1 MSARPAVRVVLADD
15 HPLIRSGV
23 ETALAGSGFEIV
35 AAVGTGAE
43 ALAAIARHDPEI
55 AILDVSMPEG
65 NGIEV
70 LRAMRARGDRRAVV
84 ILTANL
90 EDAELLAVL
99 DEGAD
104 GVVMKDAGI
113 EGLLACLKAVGDGC
127 RHLPADLLARAER
140 IRAAQA
146 ASPFKRLNAR
156 EAELA
161 WMVGQGLR
169 NRDIGERLELSEG
182 AVKFALHAVFR
193 KLGVATRTELALLLQ
208 RHGLG

>member
-1 MSARPAVRVVLADD
+1 MTVRVILADD
-15 HPLIRSGV
+15 HPLIRGGV
-23 ETALAGSGFEIV
+23 EAALAGSGFEIV

-43 ALAAIARHDPEI
+43 ALAAIARHDPQI

-65 NGIEV
+65 TGVEV

-90 EDAELLAVL
+90 EDGELLAVL

-113 EGLLACLKAVGDGC
+113 DGLLACLQAVRTGR
-127 RHLPADLLARAER
+127 RHVSPELSARAAR
-140 IRAAQA
+140 IRAARA

-169 NRDIGERLELSEG
+169 NREIGERLELSEG

-208 RHGLG
+208 RHRLA

>member
-1 MSARPAVRVVLADD
+1 MTVRVILADD
-15 HPLIRSGV
+15 HPLIRGGV
-23 ETALAGSGFEIV
+23 EAALAGSGFEIV

-43 ALAAIARHDPEI
+43 ALAAIARHDPQI

-65 NGIEV
+65 TGVEV

-90 EDAELLAVL
+90 DDGELLAVL

-113 EGLLACLKAVGDGC
+113 DGLLACLQAVRTGR
-127 RHLPADLLARAER
+127 RHVSPELSARAAR
-140 IRAAQA
+140 IRAARA

-169 NRDIGERLELSEG
+169 NREIGERLELSEG

-208 RHGLG
+208 RHGLA

>member
-1 MSARPAVRVVLADD
+1 MTVRVILADD
-15 HPLIRSGV
+15 HPLIRGGV
-23 ETALAGSGFEIV
+23 EAALAGSGFEIV

-43 ALAAIARHDPEI
+43 ALAAIARHDPQI

-65 NGIEV
+65 TGVEV

-90 EDAELLAVL
+90 EDGELLAVL

-113 EGLLACLKAVGDGC
+113 DGLLACLQAVRTGR
-127 RHLPADLLARAER
+127 RHVSPELSARAAR
-140 IRAAQA
+140 IRAALA

-169 NRDIGERLELSEG
+169 NREIGERLELSEG

-193 KLGVATRTELALLLQ
+193 KLDVATRTELALLLQ

>member
-1 MSARPAVRVVLADD
+1 MTVRVILADD
-15 HPLIRSGV
+15 HPLIRGGV
-23 ETALAGSGFEIV
+23 EAALAGSGFEIV

-43 ALAAIARHDPEI
+43 ALAAIARHDPQI

-65 NGIEV
+65 TGVEV

-90 EDAELLAVL
+90 EDGELLAVL

-113 EGLLACLKAVGDGC
+113 DGLLACLQAVRTGR
-127 RHLPADLLARAER
+127 RHVSPELSARAAR
-140 IRAAQA
+140 IRAARA

-169 NRDIGERLELSEG
+169 NREIGERLELSEG

-193 KLGVATRTELALLLQ
+193 KLDVATRTELALLLQ